1 MSVLSATYFD
11 GKRSSG
17 RTVSVVLSGRTMKIV
32 GRDIDERHDARRV
45 RRSLRV
51 ANTPRWL
58 YLPGGG
64 ACVTQDNDTVDRWTR
79 EGRYERVLNRWESHP
94 AYAAIS
100 VLLVVGLLWL
110 LIDRVLPKAVEQ
122 VAERIPVAA
131 EAALGRDGLEG
142 MDRFFL
148 RPSKL
153 PLDRQQDLRARF
165 LEIARNDAGGGE
177 YRLEFRA
184 SPVIGANAF
193 ALPAGIIVITDE
205 MVALAR
211 QDAELLGVLA
221 HELGHVRHRH
231 VMRRL
236 LAGSAT
242 ALIIAAVTGDI
253 SSATSLAASV
263 PAVLVQTKFSRDQER
278 EADRFAIELMRKSG
292 IDPRNLAAILA
303 RLQGKS
309 KAGSVLPSFLSSHPA
324 TAEREALASGQGGA
338 AGRADEGGS
347 GKDDPVPR

>member
-11 GKRSSG
+11 GKHSSG

-100 VLLVVGLLWL
+100 VLLVVALLWL

-153 PLDRQQDLRARF
+153 PLDR
-165 LEIARNDAGGGE
+165 
-177 YRLEFRA
+177 
-184 SPVIGANAF
+184 
-193 ALPAGIIVITDE
+193 
-205 MVALAR
+205 
-211 QDAELLGVLA
+211 
-221 HELGHVRHRH
+221 
-231 VMRRL
+231 
-236 LAGSAT
+236 
-242 ALIIAAVTGDI
+242 
-253 SSATSLAASV
+253 
-263 PAVLVQTKFSRDQER
+263 
-278 EADRFAIELMRKSG
+278 
-292 IDPRNLAAILA
+292 
-303 RLQGKS
+303 
-309 KAGSVLPSFLSSHPA
+309 
-324 TAEREALASGQGGA
+324 
-338 AGRADEGGS
+338 
-347 GKDDPVPR
+347 

>member
-1 MSVLSATYFD
+1 
-11 GKRSSG
+11 
-17 RTVSVVLSGRTMKIV
+17 
-32 GRDIDERHDARRV
+32 
-45 RRSLRV
+45 
-51 ANTPRWL
+51 
-58 YLPGGG
+58 
-64 ACVTQDNDTVDRWTR
+64 
-79 EGRYERVLNRWESHP
+79 
-94 AYAAIS
+94 
-100 VLLVVGLLWL
+100 
-110 LIDRVLPKAVEQ
+110 VLPVAVEQ

-142 MDRFFL
+142 MDKFFL

-153 PLDRQQDLRARF
+153 PPGRQQELRAGF
-165 LEIARNDAGGGE
+165 LEMARNDTGGGE

-184 SPVIGANAF
+184 SPAIGANAF

-205 MVALAR
+205 LVALAR
-211 QDAELLGVLA
+211 RDAELLGVLA

-253 SSATSLAASV
+253 SSATSLAASA

-292 IDPRNLAAILA
+292 IDPRSLAAILA
-303 RLQGKS
+303 RLQGES

-324 TAEREALASGQGGA
+324 TAEREALASEQGGA
-338 AGRADEGGS
+338 AGRADEDGS
-347 GKDDPVPR
+347 GKDDPAPR